1 MQIAF
6 EIKCPPFGF
15 IGDGEVGHRIGVRL
29 VGAAQLDVAR
39 HLGGNGGD
47 GDGGGELLL
56 SGEGDGGGLKEE
68 GWKGQT
74 IEVDRVSN

>member
-39 HLGGNGGD
+39 H
-47 GDGGGELLL
+47 GGGEIDEDDEEDL
-56 SGEGDGGGLKEE
+56 SEE
-68 GWKGQT
+68 GRDESCGEQ
-74 IEVDRVSN
+74 

>member
-6 EIKCPPFGF
+6 EIKRPPFGF

-39 HLGGNGGD
+39 HLGGV
-47 GDGGGELLL
+47 GELLPRL
-56 SGEGDGGGLKEE
+56 GEGDGGGLKE
-68 GWKGQT
+68 G
-74 IEVDRVSN
+74 